1 MTVWAF
7 VLTPL
12 LVLPIMVLFRFVGC
26 AKIAGLESPD
36 PTPAQPPPQPTPE
49 KVPRYRDFIMGAP
62 NNPGTVKNPKAVPKN
77 ADDIIAYWRLADPA
91 AAPDVAVDEKG
102 FRNGEY
108 RSSANADTIPG
119 NFITGQPGLIV
130 SDPKALCRFFN
141 GGFVFVPFKDGLYT
155 DEFTIEAWIRPGF
168 PAGSEHTLFKAG
180 GHYVRPF
187 ESTAKYHGFQIF
199 AINNRWQVALAP
211 VGAVFSAPPIIP
223 SGVTHLAV
231 TVENASP
238 GGATKKVTLFM
249 DGKVTG
255 LATTTGFYSRPDGA
269 PLLIGV
275 GSGKSDP
282 TDLTELLEPT
292 RSHVQEV
299 VLHRRA
305 LPLEEVENHVDI
317 NRT

>member
-12 LVLPIMVLFRFVGC
+12 LVLPIVLLLRFIGC
-26 AKIAGLESPD
+26 RSFD
-36 PTPAQPPPQPTPE
+36 PEPAPPETPKA
-49 KVPRYRDFIMGAP
+49 PRYRDLIMGE
-62 NNPGTVKNPKAVPKN
+62 
-77 ADDIIAYWRLADPA
+77 DDIIAYWRLVDPVAD
-91 AAPDVAVDEKG
+91 PDVAVDEQG

-108 RSSANADTIPG
+108 RTSANADTIPG

-141 GGFVFVPFKDGLYT
+141 GGFVFVPFQDGLYT

-168 PAGSEHTLFKAG
+168 PAGSEHMLFAAG

-187 ESTAKYHGFQIF
+187 ESTAGYHGFYIF
-199 AINNRWQVALAP
+199 AINNRWQVRLDP
-211 VGAVFSAPPIIP
+211 VAGPDLQTGNVFSAPPIIP
-223 SGVTHLAV
+223 SATTHLAV

-238 GGATKKVTLFM
+238 GGAKKKVTLFI
-249 DGKVTG
+249 DGKVAG
-255 LATTTGFYSRPDGA
+255 LATTTGYYSLPDGA

-275 GSGKSDP
+275 QGGGSDP
-282 TDLTELLEPT
+282 TDLDPTELRKPI

-305 LPLEEVENHVDI
+305 LSQKEVENHVA
-317 NRT
+317 NNPP